1 MFDLTQQEKLKRLFQ
16 DPEWKLVD
24 EMLRE
29 YVEPI
34 IDIKNIDLSDTAV
47 SVKGEI
53 KAKKQFH
60 SLIIKFLADAQSIAT
75 NDVLTDKRDSME

>member
-1 MFDLTQQEKLKRLFQ
+1 MFTINEKLKRLFQ

-29 YVEPI
+29 CIEPI
-34 IDIKNIDLSDTAV
+34 VNLNSLDLNDTAV

-53 KAKKQFH
+53 RARKQFYH
-60 SLIIKFLADAQSIAT
+60 LIDKFLKDAQAIAT
-75 NDVLTDKRDSME
+75 NEVLVDKRDSME

>member
-1 MFDLTQQEKLKRLFQ
+1 MFTINEKLKRLFQ

-29 YVEPI
+29 YIEPI
-34 IDIKNIDLSDTAV
+34 VNLNSLDLNDTAV

-53 KAKKQFH
+53 RARKQFYH
-60 SLIIKFLADAQSIAT
+60 LIDKFLKDAQAIAT
-75 NDVLTDKRDSME
+75 NEVLVDKRDSME

>member
-1 MFDLTQQEKLKRLFQ
+1 MFDLSKQEKLKRLFQ

-29 YVEPI
+29 YVDPLK
-34 IDIKNIDLSDTAV
+34 DIFAVDLTDTAV

-53 KAKKQFH
+53 KAKKQFY
-60 SLIIKFLADAQSIAT
+60 SLIIKFLSDAQAIAT
-75 NDVLTDKRDSME
+75 NEILTDKRDSME